1 LKRKTCSTSVK
12 KEDVVITFL
21 YPVGTFLLDRQPI
34 CIVAGNKVVSK
45 DFEKEL
51 SMFINIHRGQEIDI
65 SYYYGFRQLMEVG
78 VKALSPGINDPGTA
92 IISLRAIGELLAF
105 RLQSIPRTHLRDK
118 DGIVRIITREKT
130 FEEIF
135 KDVVLPVWDYGK
147 NDRLLQQEMCH
158 ILLQLKLYTNSQII
172 EQLLEKV
179 DEAIAKK

>member
-1 LKRKTCSTSVK
+1 
-12 KEDVVITFL
+12 
-21 YPVGTFLLDRQPI
+21 
-34 CIVAGNKVVSK
+34 
-45 DFEKEL
+45 
-51 SMFINIHRGQEIDI
+51 
-65 SYYYGFRQLMEVG
+65 MEVG

-179 DEAIAKK
+179 DEAIATK